1 MLEITVFICGAIVM
15 IFELVGSRVLG
26 PYLGTSIFVWT
37 SLIGVIL
44 GSLSIGYILGGK
56 IADKKSNLRI
66 LSLIIFFAG
75 IYINL
80 TMFTK
85 ESIIIFLQNSFIDIR
100 LSSVFASI
108 ILFAPTSILLGMV
121 SPYAIKLK
129 LNNLSTSGS
138 TVGNLYA
145 ISTIGSII
153 GTFSSGFYLIPAFGT
168 TKILLIL
175 SLSLIILSIILSSK
189 QLIKTKFTFIFLIS
203 ISWLTVGRVN
213 YLLAQNGFIDVDTK
227 YNHVQIIDYQ
237 DAETGKPARGLRVNN
252 ESSSAMFIDDG
263 ELVFEYTKYYNL
275 IEHFNPSFKKSLVI
289 GGAAFSYPKYYLKA
303 YPEASMDVVEIDPKL
318 TEFAKTYFYLQEN
331 PRLNIYHE
339 DGRTFLNKTSNK
351 YDAILG
357 DAFKSHYSIPYQ
369 LTTREAIQKKYD
381 ILNDGG
387 VVILNIISSIGG
399 ISGQFLRAEYAT
411 YKQIFPQVYLFPV
424 NNQLAVNNV
433 QNIILVAL
441 KSSEIPKFKNENEE
455 LNKYLEHLWT
465 GKIEEDMP
473 IITDDHAPV
482 DYYISKIIK

>member
-1 MLEITVFICGAIVM
+1 MKKYILEITVFICGAIVM

-339 DGRTFLNKTSNK
+339 DGRTFLNKTS
-351 YDAILG
+351 
-357 DAFKSHYSIPYQ
+357 
-369 LTTREAIQKKYD
+369 KKYD